1 MFFHFSFVSDNMDYC
16 QDDHQEANLAMYG
29 TEMGMRVTVEP
40 YPRVRLQRLRQVGI
54 RQVWSRRQDRDT
66 QILEVRENL
75 WRLMVADAEGKLRGT

>member
-29 TEMGMRVTVEP
+29 TEMGMRVAVEA
-40 YPRVRLQRLRQVGI
+40 YPRVRLQRLRRVGI
-54 RQVWSRRQDRDT
+54 RQVWSRRQDRVT

-75 WRLMVADAEGKLRGT
+75 WRLTVAVDDGKRSST